1 MIELTELKL
10 VTASNIINQR
20 TKAGMTQAELGA
32 KLNYSD
38 KSVSKWERGEA
49 IPDAYVLSEMAELFG
64 VTVDYLLSSHDG
76 WEPPKEEKPEE
87 EAPKYS
93 VDIIIAIAIL
103 GIWTMSLTAFV
114 VLWLLGTLWW
124 PVFAVALTVSL
135 LTYMVLLCVFKRTKY
150 LQFVIAAFV
159 LSIISTTPA
168 AFSSFKK
175 LLNLN
180 IISPFYPLKLSTA
193 GAIIIAITTIIISIN
208 GTSIFVLASSPSF
221 FANSFLSLKASSDSF
236 SSIVHIPLFPFT
248 RL

>member
-1 MIELTELKL
+1 MSENLLAGRIAQLRKE
-10 VTASNIINQR
+10 
-20 TKAGMTQAELGA
+20 AGMTQEQLGNA
-32 KLNYSD
+32 LGLTYQ
-38 KSVSKWERGEA
+38 SVSKWETDA
-49 IPDAYVLSEMAELFG
+49 SIPELDKLLRLAELFG

-159 LSIISTTPA
+159 LSV
-168 AFSSFKK
+168 FF
-175 LLNLN
+175 LLYVLL
-180 IISPFYPLKLSTA
+180 PQKPWQLFL
-193 GAIIIAITTIIISIN
+193 IAIPALII
-208 GTSIFVLASSPSF
+208 V
-221 FANSFLSLKASSDSF
+221 FLSCNIRIKPGTL
-236 SSIVHIPLFPFT
+236 P
-248 RL
+248 RLHRKKE

>member
-1 MIELTELKL
+1 
-10 VTASNIINQR
+10 
-20 TKAGMTQAELGA
+20 
-32 KLNYSD
+32 
-38 KSVSKWERGEA
+38 
-49 IPDAYVLSEMAELFG
+49 MAELFG

-159 LSIISTTPA
+159 LSI
-168 AFSSFKK
+168 FF
-175 LLNLN
+175 LLYVLL
-180 IISPFYPLKLSTA
+180 PQKPWQLFL
-193 GAIIIAITTIIISIN
+193 IAIPAMII
-208 GTSIFVLASSPSF
+208 V
-221 FANSFLSLKASSDSF
+221 FLSCNIRINPGTL
-236 SSIVHIPLFPFT
+236 P
-248 RL
+248 RLQRKKE

>member
-124 PVFAVALTVSL
+124 PVFAVAMTVSL

-159 LSIISTTPA
+159 LSV
-168 AFSSFKK
+168 FF
-175 LLNLN
+175 LLYVLL
-180 IISPFYPLKLSTA
+180 PQKPWQLFL
-193 GAIIIAITTIIISIN
+193 IAIPALII
-208 GTSIFVLASSPSF
+208 V
-221 FANSFLSLKASSDSF
+221 FLSCNIRIKPGKL
-236 SSIVHIPLFPFT
+236 P
-248 RL
+248 RLHRKKE

>member
-150 LQFVIAAFV
+150 LQFLPAVCAAATEAVAAVPDRDPGADNRVFELQYPHQTRHTAETAQKKRMIL
-159 LSIISTTPA
+159 LSVERPAGRSTC
-168 AFSSFKK
+168 
-175 LLNLN
+175 
-180 IISPFYPLKLSTA
+180 
-193 GAIIIAITTIIISIN
+193 
-208 GTSIFVLASSPSF
+208 V
-221 FANSFLSLKASSDSF
+221 
-236 SSIVHIPLFPFT
+236 
-248 RL
+248 

>member
-10 VTASNIINQR
+10 VTASNIINER

-114 VLWLLGTLWW
+114 VLWLMGTLWW

-159 LSIISTTPA
+159 LSV
-168 AFSSFKK
+168 FF
-175 LLNLN
+175 LLYVLL
-180 IISPFYPLKLSTA
+180 PQKPWQLFL
-193 GAIIIAITTIIISIN
+193 IAIPALIIVFLSCNIRINPARCRDCTEKKNDSTIGRDGERKRS
-208 GTSIFVLASSPSF
+208 LRSPSF
-221 FANSFLSLKASSDSF
+221 WRYDAIK
-236 SSIVHIPLFPFT
+236 
-248 RL
+248 

>member
-10 VTASNIINQR
+10 VTASNIINER

-49 IPDAYVLSEMAELFG
+49 IPDAYVLSEMAELVRRDG
-64 VTVDYLLSSHDG
+64 GLSPGPRTTG

-159 LSIISTTPA
+159 LSI
-168 AFSSFKK
+168 FF
-175 LLNLN
+175 LLYVLL
-180 IISPFYPLKLSTA
+180 PQKPWQLFL
-193 GAIIIAITTIIISIN
+193 IAIPALII
-208 GTSIFVLASSPSF
+208 V
-221 FANSFLSLKASSDSF
+221 FLSCNIRIKPGTL
-236 SSIVHIPLFPFT
+236 P
-248 RL
+248 RLHRKKE

>member
-159 LSIISTTPA
+159 LSI
-168 AFSSFKK
+168 FF
-175 LLNLN
+175 LLYVLL
-180 IISPFYPLKLSTA
+180 PQKPWQLFL
-193 GAIIIAITTIIISIN
+193 IAIPALII
-208 GTSIFVLASSPSF
+208 V
-221 FANSFLSLKASSDSF
+221 FLSCNICIKPGTL
-236 SSIVHIPLFPFT
+236 P
-248 RL
+248 RLHRKKE

>member
-64 VTVDYLLSSHDG
+64 VTVDYLLSSHTD
-76 WEPPKEEKPEE
+76 WEPPKEEKSEE

-159 LSIISTTPA
+159 LSV
-168 AFSSFKK
+168 FF
-175 LLNLN
+175 LL
-180 IISPFYPLKLSTA
+180 Y
-193 GAIIIAITTIIISIN
+193 
-208 GTSIFVLASSPSF
+208 VLLPQ
-221 FANSFLSLKASSDSF
+221 
-236 SSIVHIPLFPFT
+236 
-248 RL
+248 